1 MARKKK
7 QEAGS
12 PGAPLFM
19 ATYGDMVTL
28 ILCFF
33 VLLYSF
39 STLDAKKFEMMAQS
53 MQMAFNI
60 QSGGKTA
67 MPTQVMEAG
76 SVSEGQGDVKK
87 QTDSKETQTFQRVL
101 ALVDQAIK
109 SEHLN
114 DEIKVERNERGIVIS
129 FSEQIFFAPSSARIH
144 PEALRI
150 LYKIGKILDK
160 IPNKLAV
167 EGHTDSDQPVG
178 SLYEDNWGLSAARA
192 AAVASYLNGALG
204 IKSSRLRAVG
214 LGSSSPLV
222 PNDSPEHKTLN
233 RRVDVVVL
241 SLHSVR

>member
-1 MARKKK
+1 M
-7 QEAGS
+7 
-12 PGAPLFM
+12 
-19 ATYGDMVTL
+19 
-28 ILCFF
+28 
-33 VLLYSF
+33 
-39 STLDAKKFEMMAQS
+39 
-53 MQMAFNI
+53 
-60 QSGGKTA
+60 
-67 MPTQVMEAG
+67 
-76 SVSEGQGDVKK
+76 
-87 QTDSKETQTFQRVL
+87 
-101 ALVDQAIK
+101 
-109 SEHLN
+109 
-114 DEIKVERNERGIVIS
+114 
-129 FSEQIFFAPSSARIH
+129 
-144 PEALRI
+144 
-150 LYKIGKILDK
+150 DK

>member
-67 MPTQVMEAG
+67 MPTNYQIGRASCRE
-76 SVSEGQGDVKK
+76 
-87 QTDSKETQTFQRVL
+87 RV
-101 ALVDQAIK
+101 
-109 SEHLN
+109 
-114 DEIKVERNERGIVIS
+114 
-129 FSEQIFFAPSSARIH
+129 
-144 PEALRI
+144 
-150 LYKIGKILDK
+150 
-160 IPNKLAV
+160 
-167 EGHTDSDQPVG
+167 
-178 SLYEDNWGLSAARA
+178 
-192 AAVASYLNGALG
+192 
-204 IKSSRLRAVG
+204 
-214 LGSSSPLV
+214 
-222 PNDSPEHKTLN
+222 
-233 RRVDVVVL
+233 
-241 SLHSVR
+241 